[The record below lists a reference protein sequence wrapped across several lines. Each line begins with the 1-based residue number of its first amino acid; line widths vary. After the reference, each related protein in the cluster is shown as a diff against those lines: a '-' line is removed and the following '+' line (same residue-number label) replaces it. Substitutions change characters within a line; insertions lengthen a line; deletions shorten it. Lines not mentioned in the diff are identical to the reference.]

1 MNISKYILHYVQ
13 HATIITF
20 ITVFAGAFLLSFSS
34 CTLVRIPIVLGF
46 MGGLSES
53 KKTSIK
59 ILLGFI
65 TGLVFSYTVLGV
77 IMGLSSWTINK
88 LPLVSAVFYYI
99 GGIILLLFGLYLLGF
114 IPYWRP
120 KSCNCLYG
128 SQKKKRNLSFWGA
141 LFFGITFAFMEAPVC
156 PCCGPVLFMLAMA
169 TFSQGKFLFG
179 IIIFFIYALGQS
191 TPILLIGISSSFLK
205 FSTKNIHKIEGYIE
219 SAAAAILIC
228 FGIYLLWLA

>member
-1 MNISKYILHYVQ
+1 MNISKYIFYYLQ
-13 HATIITF
+13 HTTILTF
-20 ITVFAGAFLLSFSS
+20 ICVFMGAFILSFSS

-65 TGLVFSYTVLGV
+65 SGLVFSYTALGI
-77 IMGLSSWTINK
+77 IMGLSSRTINK
-88 LPLVSAVFYYI
+88 FPLVSAGFYYI
-99 GGIILLLFGLYLLGF
+99 GGITLLLFGLYLLGF

-120 KSCNCLYG
+120 KSCSCLSG
-128 SQKKKRNLSFWGA
+128 SQKKKYNLGFWGA
-141 LFFGITFAFMEAPVC
+141 VFFGITFAFMEAPVC
-156 PCCGPVLFMLAMA
+156 PCCGPVLFMLAIA

-191 TPILLIGISSSFLK
+191 TPILLIGMSSNFLK